1 MSMSEETRQW
11 LLGTALNQPDRD
23 QRRAALLLLLNG
35 EVSNAD
41 LPHIAPWAVLP
52 LLSALDNV
60 RERFGHVDV
69 ADALDAIPANAE
81 VPRWAGDGAAMVAMF
96 TLLIAALR
104 HHTRSDDVKTLVT
117 SAGWHAGIAPTYTA
131 EEALDAV
138 EWAERYACCGEYVSP
153 ATLVGLF
160 GVDTLCLARDY
171 AGQDVELEL
180 LDRVADTRLDY
191 SARHRAEQALTW
203 ATVLRDNGIQ
213 CDGTER
219 WTRTLD
225 WLCAENPTVDEM
237 VDEIPDEDGM
247 AFIEQFTV
255 DGEPVTELI
264 LAGVDVPDW
273 MLPWVGANAV

>member
-1 MSMSEETRQW
+1 MSMDEGTRQW
-11 LLGTALNQPDRD
+11 LLGTALNHPDRD
-23 QRRAALLLLLNG
+23 QRRAALLLMLNG

-41 LPHIAPWAVLP
+41 LPYIAPWAVLP

-60 RERFGHVDV
+60 RRRFGHVNV
-69 ADALDAIPANAE
+69 ADALDAIPDDAE
-81 VPRWAGDGAAMVAMF
+81 TPRWAGNGAAMVAMF

-104 HHTRSDDVKTLVT
+104 HHTRDDDVKTLVA
-117 SAGWHAGIAPTYTA
+117 SVGWYADIAPTYTA
-131 EEALDAV
+131 EETLDAV

-160 GVDTLCLARDY
+160 GVDTLCAARMVDGRD
-171 AGQDVELEL
+171 AELEL
-180 LDRVADTRLDY
+180 LDRTNDRRLDY
-191 SARHRAEQALTW
+191 SARYRAEQALTW
-203 ATVLRDNGIQ
+203 ATVLRDNGIP
-213 CDGTER
+213 CDGTKR

-225 WLCAENPTVDEM
+225 WLCAENPTVDDM

-273 MLPWVGANAV
+273 MLPWVGA